1 MRCLFICWVI
11 LSNIGCIHRKRNDFF
26 MVYHMLRMH
35 LLFFGSAS
43 VIKSIYSI
51 KNYYRHSLK
60 NLLIFVLQILT
71 MVSYILHARINIKFC
86 MI

>member
-11 LSNIGCIHRKRNDFF
+11 LSNIECIHRKRNDFF

-71 MVSYILHARINIKFC
+71 MVSYILHARINIEFC
-86 MI
+86 KI